1 MTAHGG
7 AHPQNDLE
15 ARAMET
21 VTDLLAD
28 AVRRYDRH
36 PALLIK
42 PAFRTRTWRYRDL
55 GEQVPRVARALVDL
69 GLERGD
75 RVVIWAVNRPEWAI
89 GFLAATHAGLV
100 GVPLDVR
107 SADDFATR
115 VVEQTEPKLVLA
127 SRQTEEAAR
136 RLGLPVVLIETLP
149 DLAKHHDPL
158 PAADVGPDD
167 LLVVMFTSGTT
178 GDPKGVMLTHGN
190 VASNARTLIDVF
202 PFGPDE
208 RLLSVVPLSHM
219 FGMTCD
225 LLAPLAA
232 GKTVVYP
239 VSRQPAV
246 LVRTF
251 REFKVTMFLIVPQG
265 LRLLSNA
272 VERKVDA
279 SGRRGQFERLHAIAP
294 RLPRFARRLLFRPVL
309 SQFGGRLRTFA
320 VGASALEP
328 ELAHR
333 WGHMGI
339 DCLQG
344 YGATEM
350 SPVISFTRPSRNR
363 IGTVGEAI
371 PGVEIRIAEDGEVI
385 VRGPN
390 RFIGYWQNP
399 EATAA
404 VIDAEGW
411 YHTGDVGELD
421 ADGYLTLR
429 GRKKDMIV
437 LPDGQNVYPD
447 DVEAVLARDSR
458 LRDAS
463 VVGFAADGTG
473 ARVHAVL
480 LLDDPSQA
488 EPIVRHA
495 NTALAGHQQI
505 RGWSVWPHDD
515 FPRTPSLKVKKRLV
529 LQELSRQDAPT
540 HGGADGDASASAPT
554 RPQVATVAALAAQV
568 AQVPDLRAQP
578 DARLE
583 ADLGLD
589 SLGRVELLS
598 VIEEELGAFIDDG
611 QVEPNATIAE
621 LERLVEAARDAR
633 PETGI
638 FGWPLNPVVRA
649 IGIGFQELLM
659 VPFVGLFYRVTIL
672 GEHHL
677 KGLQGPVIFAPNHHL
692 HSDNAIILTHLPLA
706 WRWRLSVAAAADDIF
721 GNRLRGLGAAVIGNA
736 FPLAREGAIR
746 RSLEL
751 LGARLDRDFSV
762 LIFPEGELT
771 VGGPMKP
778 FKAGAGLIA
787 VESAIPVVPMK
798 VKIKRLS
805 WIDQRGPGSSP
816 RGDVEIIFGEPISFD
831 AGTDAATATARLEE
845 AVAAL

>member
-1 MTAHGG
+1 MRRM
-7 AHPQNDLE
+7 D
-15 ARAMET
+15 T
-21 VTDLLAD
+21 VSDLLSG
-28 AVRRYDRH
+28 AVERYDRH
-36 PALLIK
+36 PALIIK

-55 GEQVPRVARALVDL
+55 GRQVPRVARSLADRGLVP
-69 GLERGD
+69 GD
-75 RVVIWAVNRPEWAI
+75 RVVLWAVNRPEWAV
-89 GFLAATHAGLV
+89 GFLAVAHAGLV

-107 SADDFATR
+107 STDEFAAK
-115 VVEQTEPKLVLA
+115 VAAQTEPKVVLA
-127 SRQTEEAAR
+127 SRQTEEAAG
-136 RLGLPVVLIETLP
+136 RLGLPVILIESLP
-149 DLAKHHDPL
+149 DLARGVAEPL
-158 PAADVGPDD
+158 PAATVGPDD
-167 LLVVMFTSGTT
+167 LLLIIFTSGTT
-178 GDPKGVMLTHGN
+178 GDPKGVMLSHRN
-190 VASNARTLIDVF
+190 VASNARTLVDVF

-219 FGMTCD
+219 FGLTCD

-251 REFKVTMFLIVPQG
+251 RDFKVTMLLIVPQG
-265 LRLLSNA
+265 LRLLANA

-279 SGRRGQFERLHAIAP
+279 GGRRAQFERLHSVAE
-294 RLPRFARRLLFRPVL
+294 RMPRFVRRLLFRPVL

-328 ELAHR
+328 ELARR
-333 WGHMGI
+333 WSHMGI

-350 SPVISFTRPSRNR
+350 SPVISFTRPSRNK
-363 IGTVGEAI
+363 IGSVGEPI
-371 PGVEIRIAEDGEVI
+371 PGVEVRIADDGEVLA
-385 VRGPN
+385 RGPN
-390 RFIGYWQNP
+390 RFVGYWQNP

-404 VIDAEGW
+404 AIDADGW
-411 YHTGDVGELD
+411 YHSGDIGELD
-421 ADGYLTLR
+421 ADGFLTLR
-429 GRKKDMIV
+429 GRKKDMIA
-437 LPDGQNVYPD
+437 LPDGQKVYPD
-447 DVEAVLARDSR
+447 DVEAVLGRDPR

-463 VVGFAADGTG
+463 VVGLDGDGSG
-473 ARVHAVL
+473 AQVHAVL
-480 LLDDPSQA
+480 LLDDRDQA
-488 EPIVRHA
+488 DAIVRDA
-495 NTALAGHQQI
+495 NAALAGHQQI
-505 RGWSVWPHDD
+505 RGWTVWPDED
-515 FPRTPSLKVKKRLV
+515 FPRTASMKVKKRLV
-529 LQELSRQDAPT
+529 LDRLADMAAPEAT
-540 HGGADGDASASAPT
+540 AAAGAGPT
-554 RPQVATVAALAAQV
+554 AEARPQVATVASLTSQVALVPLAQV
-568 AQVPDLRAQP
+568 VPG
-578 DARLE
+578 ARLE

-598 VIEEELGAFIDDG
+598 VIEEELGAFVDDG
-611 QVEPNATIAE
+611 QLDPDASVAD
-621 LERLVEAARDAR
+621 LERLVEGARDAKH
-633 PETGI
+633 EEGV

-649 IGIGFQELLM
+649 VGIGLQELLM
-659 VPFVGLFYRVTIL
+659 VPFVGLFYRVRIR

-677 KGLQGPVIFAPNHHL
+677 KGLEGPVIFAPNHHL

-721 GNRLRGLGAAVIGNA
+721 GNPIRGLGAAVLGNA

-798 VKIKRLS
+798 VKIHRLS
-805 WIDQRGPGSSP
+805 WIDQRGEGTSP
-816 RGDVEIIFGEPISFD
+816 RGDVEVIFGEPILFD
-831 AGTDAATATARLEE
+831 AGTDAVAATSRLET
-845 AVAAL
+845 AVATL

>member
-1 MTAHGG
+1 M
-7 AHPQNDLE
+7 D
-15 ARAMET
+15 T
-21 VTDLLAD
+21 VNELLTRS
-28 AVRRYDRH
+28 VERYDRH
-36 PALLIK
+36 PALIIK
-42 PAFRTRTWRYRDL
+42 PGFRTRTWRYREL
-55 GEQVPRVARALVDL
+55 GEQVPRVARALTAL
-69 GLERGD
+69 GLSPGD
-75 RVVIWAVNRPEWAI
+75 RVVLWAVNRPEWAI
-89 GFLAATHAGLV
+89 GVLAIAHAGLV
-100 GVPLDVR
+100 GIPLDVR
-107 SADDFATR
+107 STDEFAAK
-115 VVEQTEPKLVLA
+115 VASQTDPKLVLA

-136 RLGLPVVLIETLP
+136 RLGLPVLLIETLP
-149 DLAKHHDPL
+149 DVARGVAEPL
-158 PAADVGPDD
+158 PAARVEPDD
-167 LLVVMFTSGTT
+167 LLLVVFTSGTT
-178 GDPKGVMLTHGN
+178 GDPKGVMLSHRN

-208 RLLSVVPLSHM
+208 RLLSVIPLSHM
-219 FGMTCD
+219 FGLTCD

-251 REFKVTMFLIVPQG
+251 RDFRVTMLLIVPQG

-279 SGRRGQFERLHAIAP
+279 GGRRAQFERLHALAD

-309 SQFGGRLRTFA
+309 KQFGGRLRTFA

-328 ELAHR
+328 ELARR
-333 WGHMGI
+333 WSHMGV

-363 IGTVGEAI
+363 IGSVGEAI
-371 PGVEIRIAEDGEVI
+371 PGVEVRIAADGEVLA
-385 VRGPN
+385 RGPN
-390 RFIGYWQNP
+390 RFVGYWQNP

-404 VIDAEGW
+404 AIDAEGW
-411 YHTGDVGELD
+411 YHTGDIGELD
-421 ADGYLTLR
+421 ADGFLTLR
-429 GRKKDMIV
+429 GRKKDMIA
-437 LPDGQNVYPD
+437 LPDGQKVYPD
-447 DVEAVLARDSR
+447 DVEAVLVRDPR
-458 LRDAS
+458 LRDAT
-463 VVGFAADGTG
+463 VVSLDGDGSG

-480 LLDDPSQA
+480 LLDEPQLA
-488 EPIVRHA
+488 EAVVRDA
-495 NTALAGHQQI
+495 NAGLAGHQQI
-505 RGWSVWPHDD
+505 RGWTVWPDED
-515 FPRTPSLKVKKRLV
+515 FPRTASLKVKKRLV
-529 LQELSRQDAPT
+529 LERLEEGDGSRPGAATARDA
-540 HGGADGDASASAPT
+540 AAAVA
-554 RPQVATVAALAAQV
+554 RAQVATVAGLTAQV
-568 AQVPDLRAQP
+568 AQVPLGQVHP

-611 QVEPNATIAE
+611 QLDPDASVAD

-633 PETGI
+633 PEGGV

-649 IGIGFQELLM
+649 VGIGLQELLM
-659 VPFVGLFYRVTIL
+659 VPFVGLFYRVRIR
-672 GEHHL
+672 GEQHL

-721 GNRLRGLGAAVIGNA
+721 GNPIRGLGAAVLGNA

-798 VKIKRLS
+798 VKIGRLS
-805 WIDQRGPGSSP
+805 WIDRRGPGTSP
-816 RGDVEIIFGEPISFD
+816 RGDVEVIFGEPILFD
-831 AGTDAATATARLEE
+831 AGTDAVIATARLEA